1 MFLWENK
8 DWDFLFGDFA
18 NVTLQILILNY
29 LSPSPENIFTDF
41 FFFQSKRKGGSGW
54 WGRKRKRRE
63 RGRETERQR

>member
-41 FFFQSKRKGGSGW
+41 FFFS
-54 WGRKRKRRE
+54 E
-63 RGRETERQR
+63 